1 MSEDITVSEEI
12 LGRGVAFPLQLVGGI
27 VGANAYENQV
37 KQSILL
43 ILQTTPGERMM
54 RPDFGAGMETVAF
67 EPMSAITTALA
78 QHRIQEALDR
88 FEPRIN
94 VLNVKVNTEQSEGKL
109 MADQS
114 EGKLMVDIQYRVTR
128 TGSVFNLVYPFYI
141 ERGVL

>member
-1 MSEDITVSEEI
+1 MNENSYSSDEI
-12 LGRGVAFPLQLVGGI
+12 LGRGVAFPLQLAGGI
-27 VGANAYENQV
+27 VGTNAYENQV

-54 RPDFGAGMETVAF
+54 RPDFGAGMETLAF

-94 VLNVKVNTEQSEGKL
+94 VLNVTVNTE
-109 MADQS
+109 QS

>member
-1 MSEDITVSEEI
+1 MNENGYNSDEI

-43 ILQTTPGERMM
+43 ILQTAPGERMM
-54 RPDFGAGMETVAF
+54 RPDFGAGMETLAF
-67 EPMSAITTALA
+67 EPMSAITTALV
-78 QHRIQEALDR
+78 QHRVQETLSR

-94 VLNVKVNTEQSEGKL
+94 VLNVTVNTEQSEGKL
-109 MADQS
+109 MADI
-114 EGKLMVDIQYRVTR
+114 EYRVTR

-141 ERGVL
+141 ERGAL